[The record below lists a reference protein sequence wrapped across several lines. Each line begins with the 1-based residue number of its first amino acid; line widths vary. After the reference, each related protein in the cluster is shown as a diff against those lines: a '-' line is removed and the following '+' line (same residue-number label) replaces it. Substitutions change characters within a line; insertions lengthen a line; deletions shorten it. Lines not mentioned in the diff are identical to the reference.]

1 MISCEMNYNNVSGDG
16 KYIKLKCNTV
26 GEFDV
31 FSGESPMT
39 NISECSFKEKA
50 ALPPGLYWIVDRPS
64 GSWGNRVKTTMKDL
78 VNGTNHSEWFGL
90 YNDITMSDFMFVS
103 GVVKRGSFRL
113 HPLRPDGSGES
124 WGCITFRNIS
134 DFQKLRSALL
144 ATQKM
149 RIKNKISAY
158 GKVIV
163 TGSTDY
169 AKCKK

>member
-16 KYIKLKCNTV
+16 KYIKLKCNNV

-31 FSGESPMT
+31 FSGDSPMT

-64 GSWGNRVKTTMKDL
+64 GSWGNWFETTVKDWL
-78 VNGTNHSEWFGL
+78 NGTNHSEWFGL
-90 YNDITMSDFMFVS
+90 YNDITMSDSMYVN
-103 GVVKRGSFRL
+103 GVERGSFRL
-113 HPLRPDGSGES
+113 HPLRPNGSGVS

>member
-1 MISCEMNYNNVSGDG
+1 MISCEMDYNNVSADG
-16 KYIKLKCNTV
+16 KYIKLICNSV
-26 GEFDV
+26 GKFDV
-31 FSGESPMT
+31 FSGIYPTT
-39 NISECSFKEKA
+39 NIAECAFKKNA
-50 ALPPGLYWIVDRPS
+50 ALPPGNYWIVDRPD
-64 GSWGNRVKTTMKDL
+64 GSWKNELLTWFKDL
-78 VNGTNHSEWFGL
+78 RNGTNHNEWFGL
-90 YNDITMSDFMFVS
+90 YNDITMSDSLFVN
-103 GVVKRGSFRL
+103 GVERGGFRL

>member
-1 MISCEMNYNNVSGDG
+1 M
-16 KYIKLKCNTV
+16 
-26 GEFDV
+26 
-31 FSGESPMT
+31 
-39 NISECSFKEKA
+39 
-50 ALPPGLYWIVDRPS
+50 DRPD
-64 GSWGNRVKTTMKDL
+64 GSWRNELLTWFKDL
-78 VNGTNHSEWFGL
+78 CNGTNHNEWFGL
-90 YNDITMSDFMFVS
+90 YNDITMSDSLFVN
-103 GVVKRGSFRL
+103 GVERGGFRL

-158 GKVIV
+158 GNVIV